1 MYMPAFAKSTII
13 SMVTF
18 VTLYGDCFDNDNCET
33 SVRAYDDHYAVPPPQ
48 YPSDSCA
55 MIFFINA
62 AYTFW
67 QPYQQGMFLLR
78 TLTKNPNTTAA
89 ANWIG
94 TYMTPQSG
102 FKVGAGINT
111 FHDGWKVEAEYTWFS
126 NDPAMR
132 STALDT
138 INYNYDTVWDVDN
151 SQVKTIASQFTNLF
165 QRVDLTLDR
174 TFYAGNYLAFC
185 PMGGLV
191 GAWEEQNLNIQLTYL
206 NVPPADKTSGI
217 HNVYQAMNWWCIG
230 TYAALDSSY
239 YCFDEWAIFFMAGG
253 SINLAVHHTSY
264 DINTSTVT
272 TPPTITYSTKTKI
285 PSVEPMLETVIGLRW
300 DTFGMDW
307 GLRVQIGWELQ
318 VWFNHNAF
326 IQHEAVYANYG
337 NYGNYAMQ
345 GLTANFRANF

>member
-13 SMVTF
+13 SMITF

-67 QPYQQGMFLLR
+67 QPYQQGMFLLSAR
-78 TLTKNPNTTAA
+78 PTDYAITTTAQT
-89 ANWIG
+89 WIS

-111 FHDGWKVEAEYTWFS
+111 FHDGWKVEAEYTWFY
-126 NDPAMR
+126 NNPAMR

-138 INYNYDTVWDVDN
+138 TYTTYVTGWDVDYA
-151 SQVKTIASQFTNLF
+151 SVATIASQFTNLF

-191 GAWEEQNLNIQLTYL
+191 GAWEEQNFNIQLTYV
-206 NVPPADKTSGI
+206 NTSAHPGI
-217 HNVYQAMNWWCIG
+217 HNMYQTMNWWCIG
-230 TYAALDSSY
+230 PYAALDSSY

-253 SINLAVHHTSY
+253 SINLALHHTSRITTY
-264 DINTSTVT
+264 SST
-272 TPPTITYSTKTKI
+272 TPTIQYYSKTKI

-318 VWFNHNAF
+318 VWFNHNTF
-326 IQHEAVYANYG
+326 IPTEAIVANYS

>member
-1 MYMPAFAKSTII
+1 MNMPTFIKSTAI
-13 SMVTF
+13 SYLF
-18 VTLYGDCFDNDNCET
+18 FAALYADCYNDDNCQT
-33 SVRAYDDHYAVPPPQ
+33 SVKAYDDHYAVPPPQ

-67 QPYQQGMFLLR
+67 QPYQQGMMLLS
-78 TLTKNPNTTAA
+78 TEPKSPSTTPAA
-89 ANWIG
+89 SWVG

-111 FHDGWKVEAEYTWFS
+111 FHDGWKAEAEYTWFY
-126 NDPAMR
+126 NHPAMR

-138 INYNYDTVWDVDN
+138 TYINYTSTWDSEETISVR
-151 SQVKTIASQFTNLF
+151 TIASQFTNLF

-191 GAWEEQNLNIQLTYL
+191 GAWEEQNFNLEMTYNQSNPDSLANIR
-206 NVPPADKTSGI
+206 KI
-217 HNVYQAMNWWCIG
+217 YQTMNWWGIG
-230 TYAALDSSY
+230 PYAALDTSY

-253 SINLAVHHTSY
+253 SINLAVHHTSKLET
-264 DINTSTVT
+264 NAVT
-272 TPPTITYSTKTKI
+272 PTPAVYTRTKTKL
-285 PSVEPMLETVIGLRW
+285 PTVEPMLETAIGLRW

-318 VWFNHNAF
+318 VWFNHNSF
-326 IQHEAVYANYG
+326 IETQVNYS